1 MSASTA
7 PSADATANNAAAQTR
22 WSRREAVA
30 VSAIVALGLGLRLA
44 GLWAWPPTEPMGD
57 EYDYLALAQG
67 LIDSGTFDAVGR
79 APGYAWFLAA
89 VGGLSSDLAQAGRL
103 AQIGLAGMSIVLL
116 YLIGRRALWPPAALI
131 AAGLFAID
139 PTLIAFSHQLY
150 TETLFIALLLAAAW
164 TWLRAV
170 ATGRSLAFAACGAL
184 FGVATLV
191 RGGTWVHVAA
201 LALWTAVMCIRSRA
215 AAPGE
220 AAAGAVA
227 SAQAFPP
234 GRSRWTLATTQVACF
249 LLGWALLV
257 APYSV
262 HVSLRNGRFVLVDTS
277 AARTLWHANRLEYV
291 PGYDWGITGPRVR
304 AAERKWGVKHPPLEH
319 ETAES
324 AAAIMRQ
331 ELAFVREHAGL
342 ILSRVPEK
350 WASLWNP
357 TNYLQRRIARGQ
369 MQGVER
375 ESAAGRI
382 IGIGSTAM
390 YALTLFLGVVGFW
403 HARRGGLR
411 SFTLVMFVVLM
422 LVHAAMV
429 SFSRY
434 RLPIMPFVFLYAAT
448 ALCEAGRCFAWRHW
462 RTWAAA
468 GTMALLIASWRPYWP
483 YALMRVSEA
492 PRVRPE
498 RRAET
503 EPPRR
508 PHADVPTIEF
518 IA

>member
-7 PSADATANNAAAQTR
+7 QTADAIAGGAAAPSP
-22 WSRREAVA
+22 WSRREAVGLA
-30 VSAIVALGLGLRLA
+30 AIVALGLALRLG

-57 EYDYLALAQG
+57 EYDYLALAQR
-67 LIDSGTFDAVGR
+67 LIDTGSFDAVGR

-89 VGGLSSDLAQAGRL
+89 VSGLSSDLAQAGRL
-103 AQIGLAGMSIVLL
+103 AQIGLAGVSIVML
-116 YLIGRRALWPPAALI
+116 YLIGRRELGSRPALI
-131 AAGLFAID
+131 AAGLFAVD
-139 PTLIAFSHQLY
+139 PTLTAFSHQLF
-150 TETLFIALLLAAAW
+150 TETLFITLLLAAAW
-164 TWLRAV
+164 AWLAAV
-170 ATGRSLAFAACGAL
+170 ATGLAWTFGASGAL
-184 FGVATLV
+184 FGAATLV
-191 RGGTWVHVAA
+191 RGGTWVQVAA
-201 LALWTAVMCIRSRA
+201 LALLTAICVRRSGESHRPA
-215 AAPGE
+215 EAGGSAPTGSPSSPRPRRVF
-220 AAAGAVA
+220 AITHVA
-227 SAQAFPP
+227 I
-234 GRSRWTLATTQVACF
+234 F
-249 LLGWALLV
+249 LLGWAVLV
-257 APYSV
+257 VPYSA
-262 HVSLRNGRFVLVDTS
+262 HVSLRSGRFVLVDVS
-277 AARTLWHANRLEYV
+277 AARTLWHANRLDYV

-331 ELAFVREHAGL
+331 ELAFVRDHAEL
-342 ILSRVPEK
+342 IFGRVPEK

-369 MQGVER
+369 MQGVQR
-375 ESAAGRI
+375 ESAAGQI
-382 IGIGSTAM
+382 IGICSTAI
-390 YALTLFLGVVGFW
+390 YAITLFLGVVGFW

-422 LVHAAMV
+422 LVHAVMV

-434 RLPIMPFVFLYAAT
+434 RLPLMPFVFLYAAA
-448 ALCEAGRCFAWRHW
+448 ALCEASRCFAWRHW

-492 PRVRPE
+492 PRVRSE
-498 RRAET
+498 RRAEN
-503 EPPRR
+503 EAPRDPR
-508 PHADVPTIEF
+508 AGIPTIDF